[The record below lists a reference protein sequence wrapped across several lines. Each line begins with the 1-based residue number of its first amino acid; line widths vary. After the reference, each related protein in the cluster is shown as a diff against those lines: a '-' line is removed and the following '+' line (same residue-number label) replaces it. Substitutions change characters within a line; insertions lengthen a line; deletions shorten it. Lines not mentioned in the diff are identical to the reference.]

1 MPATNTMSS
10 LKNSPFGKR
19 LRGAH
24 ADTDDDGAPCRNRP
38 RINAIF
44 AGSNTPSLDSRPT
57 TSDSTGPDSPLDTRT
72 PRDYGDR
79 FVPSRDTGDMRTSY
93 HLMDEST
100 PSTPSKNRII
110 PTESDALKGPY
121 FFCFPVSLA
130 DTQQNKQ
137 TRFSLPFCI
146 PKSLHHH
153 PTDPLPHL
161 GHPPSLRPRLRPQHP
176 PDDAYSTILHPRLA
190 HQHQHAG

>member
-1 MPATNTMSS
+1 MSS

-19 LRGAH
+19 LRAAH
-24 ADTDDDGAPCRNRP
+24 ADVDDDGAPRRTRP

-44 AGSNTPSLDSRPT
+44 NTPSLDSSRPT
-57 TSDSTGPDSPLDTRT
+57 TSDSTGPDSPVDART

-110 PTESDALKGPY
+110 PTESDALKGRC
-121 FFCFPVSLA
+121 FFGFSVSLA
-130 DTQQNKQ
+130 DVQQNRQ
-137 TRFSLPFCI
+137 TRSSLPSCT
-146 PKSLHHH
+146 PKSPHHH
-153 PTDPLPHL
+153 LADPRPHL
-161 GHPPSLRPRLRPQHP
+161 DHPPSLHRQSHPQHP
-176 PDDAYSTILHPRLA
+176 PDDAYFTTRLPHLA
-190 HQHQHAG
+190 RQRQRAV